1 MCIIAI
7 DTAYYWHLLSCF
19 AVCSLRCVC
28 SIWIDLVSLI
38 LDQGNSLKY
47 CCLLTDTVAI
57 ESGKKIVESFPW
69 VTYTCLTVFIYVVSI
84 LFIYLFIWLLK
95 TLLCI
100 LKSWVPFLCFNC
112 FKRWKQ
118 DNSDYWNSTRNVKT
132 SVSCLLFKSQA
143 GDALLG
149 ESSLT
154 H

>member
-1 MCIIAI
+1 MYHC
-7 DTAYYWHLLSCF
+7 YWHCLLLASTQLLCSMFFEMCLFYLNRSGKPDTWSREFTEILLSINWH
-19 AVCSLRCVC
+19 CSDRE
-28 SIWIDLVSLI
+28 W
-38 LDQGNSLKY
+38 
-47 CCLLTDTVAI
+47 
-57 ESGKKIVESFPW
+57 EKIVESFPW